1 MDICHNGSQAKDTAN
16 TDDNTFKVVILF
28 WNRLFSGSGHLNLT
42 GRNFPLRPVSRAGQQ
57 NNFQIGLLRDFKR
70 EFALPVCGSL
80 NELIPLWIRNDDFT
94 RLYFFTAA
102 EFAFHID
109 GISLNPGKEIDPV
122 GFCAIKPEKE
132 YK

>member
-1 MDICHNGSQAKDTAN
+1 MDICHNSGQAKDAAN

-57 NNFQIGLLRDFKR
+57 NNFQIGLFRDFKR

-80 NELIPLWIRNDDFT
+80 NELFPLWIRNDDFT
-94 RLYFFTAA
+94 RLYFFLLKPLDNK
-102 EFAFHID
+102 AFPLIRIFID
-109 GISLNPGKEIDPV
+109 IPFFTLIY
-122 GFCAIKPEKE
+122 CI
-132 YK
+132 